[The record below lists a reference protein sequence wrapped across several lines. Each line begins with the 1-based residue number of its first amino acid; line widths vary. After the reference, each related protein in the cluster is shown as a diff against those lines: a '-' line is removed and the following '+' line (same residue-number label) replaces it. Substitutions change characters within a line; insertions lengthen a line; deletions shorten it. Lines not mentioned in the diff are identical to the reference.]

1 MIKQS
6 VEGYRTLKVIYFE
19 KKKLSLNMPIIEA
32 LYKIVYLK
40 KEPRQCFLKFIHE
53 SGNIDTAYD

>member
-1 MIKQS
+1 
-6 VEGYRTLKVIYFE
+6 
-19 KKKLSLNMPIIEA
+19 MPIIEA

-40 KEPRQCFLKFIHE
+40 KDPRQCFLKFIHE